1 LNLLIKKIDND
12 GRLALVPEYL
22 VTDWKIAVVDS
33 DDRMALS
40 SALRDADAMISMDWP
55 ADMPDAPALKLIQLP
70 GAGTDDIAFDS
81 VPRSAAVCNVY
92 EHEIGIA
99 EYVLAAMLHFTV
111 QIPRLDAALKRGEWW
126 GSHLCGPRHGEL
138 YGKTLGIVGYG
149 RIGRQTASRAS
160 AFGMRVVACSRTA
173 GGADGPVDRIVPMSG
188 LHAVLAESD
197 FVLLALPLDDSTHG
211 VIGARELAQ
220 MKPTGVIINVARGGL
235 IDESA
240 LFQACRDKRI
250 GGAAIDAWYRYPRAN
265 NPRGRPSTLPFH
277 ELDNVVMTPH
287 ASAWTDGLRPRRNRV
302 IAENLDRLARGDPL
316 LNVVRAAGS
325 RTGSIP
331 R

>member
-1 LNLLIKKIDND
+1 
-12 GRLALVPEYL
+12 
-22 VTDWKIAVVDS
+22 
-33 DDRMALS
+33 
-40 SALRDADAMISMDWP
+40 
-55 ADMPDAPALKLIQLP
+55 
-70 GAGTDDIAFDS
+70 
-81 VPRSAAVCNVY
+81 
-92 EHEIGIA
+92 
-99 EYVLAAMLHFTV
+99 
-111 QIPRLDAALKRGEWW
+111 
-126 GSHLCGPRHGEL
+126 
-138 YGKTLGIVGYG
+138 
-149 RIGRQTASRAS
+149 
-160 AFGMRVVACSRTA
+160 
-173 GGADGPVDRIVPMSG
+173 MSG